1 MIPKRNI
8 MAALQIY
15 RLRLKQLNKEIS
27 LTAAKE
33 TIGKVEEIKTLQ
45 DINIIQNEVDG
56 IHQCL
61 HVLDELLHRS

>member
-1 MIPKRNI
+1 MIPKINI

-15 RLRLKQLNKEIS
+15 HLRLKQLNKEIS
-27 LTAAKE
+27 LTVVKE

-61 HVLDELLHRS
+61 RVLDELLHRS